1 MTDTITHHVGS
12 GTSSR
17 ILQHVLSRASLV
29 PVITVQL
36 DKPVTFTCFLPDE
49 GLKSRQLFWYKQS
62 AGDELKLIATLKKF
76 SNPQY
81 APGFSNLRLEVKH
94 SEHISNLTIL
104 RTIHED
110 EGMYHC
116 ALVDWTNTT
125 WTGMYL
131 SVKGNSER
139 TSTVVQ
145 TVSDPVRPGDSVT
158 LQCSVLSN
166 FDNKTCPGDHS
177 VYWFRAGSDKSHPEI
192 IYTGRNDECEKRPDS
207 VKSCVYHFSKTVS
220 SSDAGTYYCAVA
232 TCGQILFGNGTNLQI
247 DQKRNPPFIALVI
260 LIVCLITSVIGNIV
274 FICCRTSRPACK
286 LLKGIESASSQ
297 ATHGNSNQTVKD
309 TAEAGHDL
317 HYAALRFSG
326 GKDTRGRKKK
336 EMKTEE
342 SVYSQVKC

>member
-1 MTDTITHHVGS
+1 MI
-12 GTSSR
+12 
-17 ILQHVLSRASLV
+17 VLLATLLLLHRGYSLV

-177 VYWFRAGSDKSHPEI
+177 VYWFRAGSDKSHPDI
-192 IYTGRNDECEKRPDS
+192 IYTGGNNECERRSDA
-207 VKSCVYHFSKTVS
+207 VKSCVYRFSKTVS

-232 TCGQILFGNGTNLQI
+232 TCGQILFGDGTNLQI
-247 DQKRNPPFIALVI
+247 EGVNIFSQTTKAVYLLSAALALCVF
-260 LIVCLITSVIGNIV
+260 V
-274 FICCRTSRPACK
+274 FIFLICSIKCDCCSAAVALQHNSGHRSQLDTLMYSAVIFTVRKTDSVAMK
-286 LLKGIESASSQ
+286 KGKA
-297 ATHGNSNQTVKD
+297 
-309 TAEAGHDL
+309 AETERI
-317 HYAALRFSG
+317 YAA
-326 GKDTRGRKKK
+326 
-336 EMKTEE
+336 
-342 SVYSQVKC
+342 VKAFGLN

>member
-1 MTDTITHHVGS
+1 MHL
-12 GTSSR
+12 TSD
-17 ILQHVLSRASLV
+17 LSHSSHPSLV

-125 WTGMYL
+125 WTGMYF
-131 SVKGNSER
+131 ER

-247 DQKRNPPFIALVI
+247 GKILCLILQVKNKIMLITSSLIFCQKTLIFFLYFLDQKRNPPFIALVI
-260 LIVCLITSVIGNIV
+260 LIVS
-274 FICCRTSRPACK
+274 
-286 LLKGIESASSQ
+286 
-297 ATHGNSNQTVKD
+297 
-309 TAEAGHDL
+309 GHDL